1 MLGAD
6 LITGQNRIAFADSG
20 TVSFLDFT
28 KTLFSE
34 TNHTVLS
41 SVKSIDFFL
50 DANGGDSGQAFR
62 IFNNTNPDGSVTESN
77 YIFKVSEN
85 GNVDITGNLTISDA
99 YTLPTSDGSVNQV
112 LATDGSGAISFQ
124 DVTAIGG
131 TITGVTAGDG
141 LTGGG
146 VAGTVSL
153 NVVGGDGITANAN
166 DIEVDPT
173 VVRTTG
179 TQTIAGAKTFS
190 NDAVSQRKLN
200 CKWNTNSC

>member
-112 LATDGSGAISFQ
+112 LATDGPGNKS
-124 DVTAIGG
+124 
-131 TITGVTAGDG
+131 
-141 LTGGG
+141 
-146 VAGTVSL
+146 
-153 NVVGGDGITANAN
+153 
-166 DIEVDPT
+166 
-173 VVRTTG
+173 R
-179 TQTIAGAKTFS
+179 
-190 NDAVSQRKLN
+190 RN
-200 CKWNTNSC
+200 CNWWYNYRSYCWRRSYRRWCCRNRP

>member
-6 LITGQNRIAFADSG
+6 LITGGNRITHASSG

-50 DANGGDSGQAFR
+50 DSNGGDSGQAFR

-85 GNVDITGNLTISDA
+85 GDVDITGDLTGATNVVKTTD
-99 YTLPTSDGSVNQV
+99 NQSIAGTKTFTGTV
-112 LATDGSGAISFQ
+112 DLSGATVPGFT
-124 DVTAIGG
+124 VTGNLEV
-131 TITGVTAGDG
+131 TGNVN
-141 LTGGG
+141 
-146 VAGTVSL
+146 SL
-153 NVVGGDGITANAN
+153 NY
-166 DIEVDPT
+166 VDLSL
-173 VVRTTG
+173 
-179 TQTIAGAKTFS
+179 IHI
-190 NDAVSQRKLN
+190 
-200 CKWNTNSC
+200 

>member
-6 LITGQNRIAFADSG
+6 LITGGNRINADSG

-62 IFNNTNPDGSVTESN
+62 IYNNTNPDGSVTESN

-85 GNVDITGNLTISDA
+85 GNVDITVMLIYRNVD
-99 YTLPTSDGSVNQV
+99 
-112 LATDGSGAISFQ
+112 
-124 DVTAIGG
+124 
-131 TITGVTAGDG
+131 ITGD
-141 LTGGG
+141 LTG
-146 VAGTVSL
+146 AT
-153 NVVGGDGITANAN
+153 NVIK
-166 DIEVDPT
+166 
-173 VVRTTG
+173 TTG
-179 TQTIAGAKTFS
+179 NPKYC
-190 NDAVSQRKLN
+190 R
-200 CKWNTNSC
+200 